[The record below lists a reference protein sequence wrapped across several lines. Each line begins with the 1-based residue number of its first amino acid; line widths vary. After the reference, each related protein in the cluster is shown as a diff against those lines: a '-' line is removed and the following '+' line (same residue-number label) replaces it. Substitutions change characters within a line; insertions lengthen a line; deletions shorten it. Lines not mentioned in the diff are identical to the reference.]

1 MYPKRIS
8 AIILELIRALSRR
21 PHGVAHLLDQD
32 QSCLHVL
39 VTLNNSLIAR
49 SCTGDVSFEY
59 LPYQLSME
67 VYVAT
72 MVVTGNGELG
82 FDSGEGA

>member
-1 MYPKRIS
+1 MIPKRIS
-8 AIILELIRALSRR
+8 AIILELIRASSRW
-21 PHGVAHLLDQD
+21 PHGAAHLFEQD

-49 SCTGDVSFEY
+49 SCTGDVSFEC

-67 VYVAT
+67 VYMTT
-72 MVVTGNGELG
+72 MVVTGNGE
-82 FDSGEGA
+82 

>member
-8 AIILELIRALSRR
+8 AIILELIRAPRLDSLNL
-21 PHGVAHLLDQD
+21 VHLLDED
-32 QSCLHVL
+32 QSGQPEM